1 MKGLENTLP
10 SKEENEKEENNNNE
24 NTRLNKVKRIIKE
37 YS

>member
-10 SKEENEKEENNNNE
+10 TKEENEKEENNNNE